1 MDLKKQVGQTSI
13 TKLSQLVAKAI
24 VAVDNKVDAL
34 TASDI
39 AYNES
44 TVAAELAALASAQS
58 AQDVT
63 FVKKQTANTGM
74 LASYTFT
81 KGTGASATTVDI
93 DIPKDYVNNIIGIV
107 SQDGSN
113 NPGVF
118 LKVNIAPTGDEPS
131 YEYVNVSGLVEY
143 ITSGSQSSDPIVL
156 TIDANHQITASITDG
171 SIAKTKLAQAVQD
184 SLDAADSAYQK
195 PSTGIPATDLA
206 SAVQASL
213 ALADSALQ
221 SHQDISGKADKVSN
235 ATNGNFA
242 GLDANG
248 NLTDSGSKAADFAT
262 AAQGA
267 KADSALQSIAKGT
280 DGSYVTTSVS
290 TKENNSQSV
299 GVAVTIQGVATAGSS
314 AMGLAEASDVK
325 AYVDNKVA
333 SGINYKGSVQNY
345 SALPANPNVGDM
357 YNVLEDEGTPGTSG
371 FHPGDMNYIWAA
383 ASGDDPSAEG
393 YKPAHWD
400 PQSPII
406 VVTECTNAQIDSL
419 FS

>member
-13 TKLSQLVAKAI
+13 TKLSQLVAEAI

-58 AQDVT
+58 AQEVT
-63 FVKKQTANTGM
+63 FVKKTTANSGM

-113 NPGVF
+113 NSGVF
-118 LKVNIAPTGDEPS
+118 LKVNVAPTGETAS
-131 YEYVNVSGLVEY
+131 YEYVDVSGLVEY
-143 ITSGSQSSDPIVL
+143 VTSGSQSSDPIVL

-171 SIAKTKLAQAVQD
+171 SIAKAKLASAVQS

-195 PSTGIPATDLA
+195 PASGIPATDLA

-221 SHQDISGKADKVSN
+221 SHQDISGKADKVSS

-267 KADSALQSIAKGT
+267 KADTAVQPADIDEISDATMTSIWNAAL
-280 DGSYVTTSVS
+280 
-290 TKENNSQSV
+290 
-299 GVAVTIQGVATAGSS
+299 TAARTPASS
-314 AMGLAEASDVK
+314 GE
-325 AYVDNKVA
+325 
-333 SGINYKGSVQNY
+333 
-345 SALPANPNVGDM
+345 
-357 YNVLEDEGTPGTSG
+357 
-371 FHPGDMNYIWAA
+371 
-383 ASGDDPSAEG
+383 
-393 YKPAHWD
+393 
-400 PQSPII
+400 
-406 VVTECTNAQIDSL
+406 
-419 FS
+419 

>member
-1 MDLKKQVGQTSI
+1 MTLQEIVTFS
-13 TKLSQLVAKAI
+13 KLSYYDGKLKTYIAGLLEPKANKSEMSVVA
-24 VAVDNKVDAL
+24 
-34 TASDI
+34 
-39 AYNES
+39 
-44 TVAAELAALASAQS
+44 
-58 AQDVT
+58 
-63 FVKKQTANTGM
+63 
-74 LASYTFT
+74 
-81 KGTGASATTVDI
+81 GTGDNADKTTITLKTGTSAT
-93 DIPKDYVNNIIGIV
+93 
-107 SQDGSN
+107 
-113 NPGVF
+113 
-118 LKVNIAPTGDEPS
+118 
-131 YEYVNVSGLVEY
+131 
-143 ITSGSQSSDPIVL
+143 VL
-156 TIDANHQITASITDG
+156 TQ
-171 SIAKTKLAQAVQD
+171 
-184 SLDAADSAYQK
+184 
-195 PSTGIPATDLA
+195 
-206 SAVQASL
+206 
-213 ALADSALQ
+213 
-221 SHQDISGKADKVSN
+221 HQDISGKAEKSEMAIADVAGDATKKTITLKSGLSQDVVVAHQDITGKADKVAS
-235 ATNGNFA
+235 ATSGNFA
-242 GLDANG
+242 GLDSEG
-248 NLTDSGSKAADFAT
+248 NITDSGSKATDFAS

-290 TKENNSQSV
+290 AKENNSQSV
-299 GVAVTIQGVATAGSS
+299 GVAVTIQGVATAGSN